1 MGRGMSGNDKE
12 KKPWVGTMPG
22 ILTGSAALLA
32 ALTTVYVNVRDD
44 VRGKP
49 TPVAQ
54 AAPQAPAAHA
64 APAPLAGPQKLQLTL
79 QRIAVQHDGEMGTA
93 DWRFAVEADGQ
104 PLFAFEQDALNDEGG
119 RNVVAGD
126 DLKKARAALELAQGQ
141 RIPVTVKAWRSG
153 WFTSNAEPVATGEG
167 ALSAAGTLAPIVVKA
182 ADEKKGAFTFYF
194 SATPEQN

>member
-1 MGRGMSGNDKE
+1 MSGNDKE

-49 TPVAQ
+49 APVAQ
-54 AAPQAPAAHA
+54 AVPQAPATQA
-64 APAPLAGPQKLQLTL
+64 APVPQAGPQKLHLAV
-79 QRIAVQHDGEMGTA
+79 QRIVVRHNGEMGTA

-104 PLFAFEQDALNDEGG
+104 PLFAFEQDALSDEGG
-119 RNVVAGD
+119 RNVVVAD
-126 DLKKARAALELAQGQ
+126 DLKKAQAALELAPGQ
-141 RIPVTVKAWRSG
+141 RIALTVKAWRSG

-167 ALSAAGTLAPIVVKA
+167 ALAAAGALAPIVVKA
-182 ADEKKGAFTFYF
+182 ADEKKDAFTFYF
-194 SATPEQN
+194 TATPDKD